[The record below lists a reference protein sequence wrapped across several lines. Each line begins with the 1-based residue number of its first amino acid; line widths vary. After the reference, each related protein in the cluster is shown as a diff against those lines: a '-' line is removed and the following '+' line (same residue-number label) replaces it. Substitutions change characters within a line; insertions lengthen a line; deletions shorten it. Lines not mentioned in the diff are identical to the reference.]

1 MRLPIAQKDFL
12 VSHVLEQ
19 DKEWFIESSSQK
31 DGNIQPQG
39 KLKDE
44 GGFYHQGKPH
54 SPLLYSKWHQWM
66 WSLSGKTR
74 IMKKI
79 NNSVTPLC
87 PHLKKCHLGLTTAI
101 FAVFCSWLPCCLHWA
116 HPWWV
121 QGHSNHHALLGIFQT
136 IYNIICKYIP
146 GNLFLWL
153 LNNLPYRLLSILKKI
168 LC

>member
-1 MRLPIAQKDFL
+1 MRLSTAQKDFL

-31 DGNIQPQG
+31 DGNIQPQA

-44 GGFYHQGKPH
+44 GAFYCQGKPH
-54 SPLLYSKWHQWM
+54 STLLYSKWHQWM
-66 WSLSGKTR
+66 RSLSGKTR

-87 PHLKKCHLGLTTAI
+87 PHLKKCHLGLTTAV
-101 FAVFCSWLPCCLHWA
+101 FAVFCSWLPCRLRWA

-121 QGHSNHHALLGIFQT
+121 QGHSSHHASLEIFQR
-136 IYNIICKYIP
+136 IYNIICKY
-146 GNLFLWL
+146 L
-153 LNNLPYRLLSILKKI
+153 RSLKFVS
-168 LC
+168 LAS